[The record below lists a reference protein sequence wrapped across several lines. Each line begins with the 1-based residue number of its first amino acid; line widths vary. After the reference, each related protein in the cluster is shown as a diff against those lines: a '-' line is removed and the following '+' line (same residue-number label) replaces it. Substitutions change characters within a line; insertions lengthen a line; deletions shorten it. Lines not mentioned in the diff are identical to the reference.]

1 MKKVFSILLLCLIA
15 TTSFAQEKGKRSK
28 TRANRQQEYTMR
40 VNEVLDSIKRVDPNV
55 IILNVGKLNV
65 KDKIFLTNKS
75 ALFIQQAMIGY
86 INKDARFEIIGA
98 RANISPGEKLELASF
113 DDNELKKVR
122 RKALVIKVKA
132 SKPQSEK
139 DVNGEKPSEV
149 TYDFDATLSEN
160 RHDLYIDIIYM
171 KDDDMLNF

>member
-1 MKKVFSILLLCLIA
+1 MKKVISILLLCLIA
-15 TTSFAQEKGKRSK
+15 TTSFAQGKGAKGK
-28 TRANRQQEYTMR
+28 TRANRQLEYTIR
-40 VNEVLDSIKRVDPNV
+40 VNEVLDSIKKVDPNV

-65 KDKIFLTNKS
+65 SDKIYLTNKS

-98 RANISPGEKLELASF
+98 RSNISPGEKLELASF

-132 SKPQSEK
+132 SKPQSVK
-139 DVNGEKPSEV
+139 DINGEKPSEI
-149 TYDFDATLSEN
+149 TYDFDAKLSEN

-171 KDDDMLNF
+171 KDHDLLDF

>member
-15 TTSFAQEKGKRSK
+15 TTSFAQGKGKRSK
-28 TRANRQQEYTMR
+28 TRANHQQEYTIR

-98 RANISPGEKLELASF
+98 RANISPGEKLASF

-139 DVNGEKPSEV
+139 DVNGEKQSEV